1 MTLSSAEIRTHDHC
15 LPAIIISA
23 PRATTPPSTTS
34 VIPSTSSLVSP
45 TVRNKYYF
53 LFIYK
58 KDNKIHKDEAKTNW
72 ENLTFNKN
80 SYVMKLNVSS
90 GGHCSSQSL

>member
-23 PRATTPPSTTS
+23 PRATAPPSTTS
-34 VIPSTSSLVSP
+34 VIPSTPSLVSP

-58 KDNKIHKDEAKTNW
+58 KDNNIHKDIIGKIKH
-72 ENLTFNKN
+72 LIKN
-80 SYVMKLNVSS
+80 SYVMILDVT
-90 GGHCSSQSL
+90 